1 MSEIINR
8 VAKSSLITID
18 LEDFYPNEKRVNIDL
33 SDWLFKGL
41 ILKEKEYRTNL
52 KSHDWTQYKDA
63 LVSLNCSTDAILPA
77 WTYLLINSHLQAHAK
92 MIVIGTQKDL
102 DEHFYSK
109 LISELDISEY
119 KEQRIILKGC
129 SRKPVPENAYIL
141 LANKLLPHVKSLM
154 FGEACSTVP
163 LYRKAWK
170 P

>member
-18 LEDFYPNEKRVNIDL
+18 LEDFYPNEKRINIDL
-33 SDWLFKGL
+33 SGWLFEGL
-41 ILKEKEYRTNL
+41 ILKEKEYRAKL

-63 LVSLNCSTDAILPA
+63 LVTLNCSTDAILPA
-77 WTYLLINSHLQAHAK
+77 WTYLLINSYLQAHAK
-92 MIVIGTQKDL
+92 MIIIGTQKDL
-102 DEHFYSK
+102 DEYFYSK
-109 LISELDISEY
+109 IISELDISEY
-119 KEQRIILKGC
+119 EDQRIILKGC

-163 LYRKAWK
+163 IYKK
-170 P
+170 D

>member
-18 LEDFYPNEKRVNIDL
+18 LEDFYPNEKRINIDL

-41 ILKEKEYRTNL
+41 ILKEKEYRANL

-77 WTYLLINSHLQAHAK
+77 WTYLLINSYLQAHAK

-119 KEQRIILKGC
+119 KDQRIILKGC

-163 LYRKAWK
+163 LYKK
-170 P
+170 T

>member
-18 LEDFYPNEKRVNIDL
+18 LEDFYPNEKRINIDL

-41 ILKEKEYRTNL
+41 ILKEKEYRANL

-63 LVSLNCSTDAILPA
+63 LVTLNCSTDAILPA
-77 WTYLLINSHLQAHAK
+77 WTYLLINSHLQADAK

-109 LISELDISEY
+109 LISEFDISEY
-119 KEQRIILKGC
+119 KDQRVILKGC
-129 SRKPVPENAYIL
+129 SRKPIPENAYIL

-163 LYRKAWK
+163 LYKK
-170 P
+170 T

>member
-18 LEDFYPNEKRVNIDL
+18 LEDFYPNDKRINIDL

-41 ILKEKEYRTNL
+41 ILKEKEYRANL

-102 DEHFYSK
+102 DELFYSK
-109 LISELDISEY
+109 LISKLDISEY
-119 KEQRIILKGC
+119 KDQRVILKGC